1 MSEKMLEE
9 ARYVLCWSA
18 VLTYCAALFS
28 CCCPSARHF
37 PISYAHPPWSFLS
50 WFISFSDLLGR
61 KIETLTHSYCRA
73 LSSEGKLAKA
83 KSTLVVATC
92 LYPDEAPIFFELWRV
107 CCISDDFKHAAR

>member
-1 MSEKMLEE
+1 MCCVGE
-9 ARYVLCWSA
+9 LCS
-18 VLTYCAALFS
+18 YCAALLLLS
-28 CCCPSARHF
+28 LGTAF
-37 PISYAHPPWSFLS
+37 PYLVCTSPMFVSELVPFLLRS
-50 WFISFSDLLGR
+50 PER